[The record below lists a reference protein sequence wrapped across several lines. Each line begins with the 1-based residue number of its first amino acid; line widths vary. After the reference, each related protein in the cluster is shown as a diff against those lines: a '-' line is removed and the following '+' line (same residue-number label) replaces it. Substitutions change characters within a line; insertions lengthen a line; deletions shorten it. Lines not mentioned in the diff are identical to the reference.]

1 MKKTV
6 QKMEFE
12 SLSARE
18 MRLSVIVGFLLGVII
33 GMLISPKGNRSYG
46 CNNGSTKIFNNKT
59 DLEEKDNNDCK

>member
-1 MKKTV
+1 MKKIDRE
-6 QKMEFE
+6 MEYE

-18 MRLSVIVGFLLGVII
+18 IRLSVSIGFLLGVII

-59 DLEEKDNNDCK
+59 DFEEKDNNDCK